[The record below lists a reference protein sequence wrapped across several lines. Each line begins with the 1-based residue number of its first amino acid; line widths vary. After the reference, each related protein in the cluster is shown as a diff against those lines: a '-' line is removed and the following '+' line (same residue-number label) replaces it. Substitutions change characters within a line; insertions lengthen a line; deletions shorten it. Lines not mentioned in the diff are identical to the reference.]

1 MPSKWTDS
9 SNEVKT
15 DDPTLVKD
23 SYSNALLSVDS
34 SSRSEYLLRRKQLQ
48 KTKAAETD
56 INTMKQEIDHLKSD
70 VGDIKEMLT
79 QLINKIS

>member
-1 MPSKWTDS
+1 MAYNDDD
-9 SNEVKT
+9 VIKT
-15 DDPTLVKD
+15 EDPTLVKD
-23 SYSNALLSVDS
+23 RYSNALLSVDS

>member
-1 MPSKWTDS
+1 MAHNDDD
-9 SNEVKT
+9 VIKT
-15 DDPTLVKD
+15 EDPTLVKD
-23 SYSNALLSVDS
+23 RYSNALLSVDS

>member
-1 MPSKWTDS
+1 LSPHNKSD
-9 SNEVKT
+9 EFKT

-23 SYSNALLSVDS
+23 PYNRALLSVDS
-34 SSRSEYLLRRKQLQ
+34 SSRSEYLMRRKQLQ
-48 KTKAAETD
+48 KTKVAETD

>member
-1 MPSKWTDS
+1 MS
-9 SNEVKT
+9 SHNNSDEFKT

-23 SYSNALLSVDS
+23 SYSRALLSVDS

-48 KTKAAETD
+48 KTQVAETD

-70 VGDIKEMLT
+70 VGDIKDLLT